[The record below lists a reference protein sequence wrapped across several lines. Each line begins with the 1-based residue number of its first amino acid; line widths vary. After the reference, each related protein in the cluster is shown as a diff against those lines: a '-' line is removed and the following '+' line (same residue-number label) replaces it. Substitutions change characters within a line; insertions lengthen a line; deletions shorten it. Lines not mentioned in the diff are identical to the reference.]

1 MKLQTRLT
9 ALVSAIIILISAAI
23 GLFAISITEN
33 NEVGRVDSILNS
45 AVNQLGIT
53 QDDPLSLALLLA
65 DQSDLKFTVSYISAA
80 REITALNQSSGDL
93 PEVPVDQDLSA
104 ALSEGITLKTDGL
117 NRIRAVELPD
127 DEFLVLSVS
136 LAEISAAKSQNV
148 RYLFIFTLVMV
159 LFGTAVSNYL
169 FRRDNELNEV
179 VNSLQ
184 KNQENMRE
192 FLGDAS
198 HELRTPLTVI
208 KGYVELLGKNKAA
221 EPARTAEYYERIAHE
236 IERMQSL
243 INDLLFIAEL
253 EDQAPIE
260 PEIINFSREVAH
272 LSNDLKTLQP
282 SRPIE
287 TKIQPG
293 ILVNISHNYAQ
304 QMLANIFANLRRHTP
319 EDSQVLIDLA
329 TAGNKAVLTISDA
342 GSGLPEEVYKSG
354 IQYFQRFDRSRSRE
368 SGGSGLG
375 MTIMKRIIENANG
388 SIELRQSQ
396 FGGLEIKI
404 TLPISRDWWDY
415 WIKIHIMT
423 STYLNSL
430 KNKSEIHIELVCLG
444 NICRSPM
451 AAAVLHNKSRDLT
464 RPKFLV
470 SSSGTSVWHKGEGA
484 SPSSVKV
491 WESAGYKYE
500 HVSRPFSMD
509 LFDQRDLILT
519 MDLTNRSDV
528 LKSARNQADINKVMM
543 LRSFDPKLI
552 SLDTTTPDAE
562 LLQVPDPWGQEI
574 TAYREVFQIID
585 SAIDGL
591 IQYFKD

>member
-33 NEVGRVDSILNS
+33 NEVGRVDSILAS
-45 AVNQLGIT
+45 AVNQLVDT

-80 REITALNQSSGDL
+80 REITSLNQSSGDL
-93 PEVPVDQDLSA
+93 QGVPNDQDLSA
-104 ALSEGITLKTDGL
+104 AIAEGLTLKVDGI
-117 NRIRAVELPD
+117 NRIRAIALPD

-136 LAEISAAKSQNV
+136 LADIKTAKSQNI
-148 RYLFIFTLVMV
+148 RYLFLFTLAMV
-159 LFGTAVSNYL
+159 LLGTAVSNYL

-184 KNQENMRE
+184 KNQDSMRE

-208 KGYVELLGKNKAA
+208 KGYVELLSKNQISDVTK
-221 EPARTAEYYERIAHE
+221 TAEYYERVGHE

-243 INDLLFIAEL
+243 INDLLLIAEL
-253 EDQAPIE
+253 EDQTPIA

-282 SRPIE
+282 MRPIE
-287 TKIQPG
+287 TRIEPG

-319 EDSQVLIDLA
+319 EDSQVLIVLA

-342 GSGLPEEVYKSG
+342 GPGLPEEVYKSG

-375 MTIMKRIIENANG
+375 MTIMKRIIENASG
-388 SIELRQSQ
+388 AIELGKSE
-396 FGGLEIKI
+396 FGGLKIEIN
-404 TLPISRDWWDY
+404 LPISRD
-415 WIKIHIMT
+415 
-423 STYLNSL
+423 
-430 KNKSEIHIELVCLG
+430 
-444 NICRSPM
+444 
-451 AAAVLHNKSRDLT
+451 
-464 RPKFLV
+464 
-470 SSSGTSVWHKGEGA
+470 
-484 SPSSVKV
+484 
-491 WESAGYKYE
+491 
-500 HVSRPFSMD
+500 
-509 LFDQRDLILT
+509 
-519 MDLTNRSDV
+519 
-528 LKSARNQADINKVMM
+528 
-543 LRSFDPKLI
+543 
-552 SLDTTTPDAE
+552 
-562 LLQVPDPWGQEI
+562 
-574 TAYREVFQIID
+574 
-585 SAIDGL
+585 
-591 IQYFKD
+591 

>member
-1 MKLQTRLT
+1 MRLQTRLT

-33 NEVGRVDSILNS
+33 NEIGRVDSILNS
-45 AVNQLGIT
+45 AVNQLVIT

-93 PEVPVDQDLSA
+93 PGVPVDQDLSA

-243 INDLLFIAEL
+243 INDLLLIAEL

-287 TKIQPG
+287 TKIEPG

-404 TLPISRDWWDY
+404 TLPISRD
-415 WIKIHIMT
+415 
-423 STYLNSL
+423 
-430 KNKSEIHIELVCLG
+430 
-444 NICRSPM
+444 
-451 AAAVLHNKSRDLT
+451 
-464 RPKFLV
+464 
-470 SSSGTSVWHKGEGA
+470 
-484 SPSSVKV
+484 
-491 WESAGYKYE
+491 
-500 HVSRPFSMD
+500 
-509 LFDQRDLILT
+509 
-519 MDLTNRSDV
+519 
-528 LKSARNQADINKVMM
+528 
-543 LRSFDPKLI
+543 
-552 SLDTTTPDAE
+552 
-562 LLQVPDPWGQEI
+562 
-574 TAYREVFQIID
+574 
-585 SAIDGL
+585 
-591 IQYFKD
+591 

>member
-1 MKLQTRLT
+1 MRLQTRLT

-33 NEVGRVDSILNS
+33 NEIGRVDSILNS
-45 AVNQLGIT
+45 AVNQLVIT

-93 PEVPVDQDLSA
+93 LGVPVDQDLSA
-104 ALSEGITLKTDGL
+104 ALSAGITLKTDGL

-136 LAEISAAKSQNV
+136 LAEISAAKSQNI
-148 RYLFIFTLVMV
+148 RYLFLFTLAMV
-159 LFGTAVSNYL
+159 LLGIGVSNYL

-184 KNQENMRE
+184 KNQESMRE

-208 KGYVELLGKNKAA
+208 KGYVELLSKNQIADVTK
-221 EPARTAEYYERIAHE
+221 TAEYYDRVGHE

-243 INDLLFIAEL
+243 INDLLLIAEL
-253 EDQAPIE
+253 EDQSPLE
-260 PEIINFSREVAH
+260 TEIINFSREVAH
-272 LSNDLKTLQP
+272 MSNDLKALQP

-287 TKIQPG
+287 TKIEPG

-319 EDSQVLIDLA
+319 EDSQVLIELT

-388 SIELRQSQ
+388 LIELRKSQ

-404 TLPISRDWWDY
+404 MLPVSRD
-415 WIKIHIMT
+415 
-423 STYLNSL
+423 
-430 KNKSEIHIELVCLG
+430 
-444 NICRSPM
+444 
-451 AAAVLHNKSRDLT
+451 
-464 RPKFLV
+464 
-470 SSSGTSVWHKGEGA
+470 
-484 SPSSVKV
+484 
-491 WESAGYKYE
+491 
-500 HVSRPFSMD
+500 
-509 LFDQRDLILT
+509 
-519 MDLTNRSDV
+519 
-528 LKSARNQADINKVMM
+528 
-543 LRSFDPKLI
+543 
-552 SLDTTTPDAE
+552 
-562 LLQVPDPWGQEI
+562 
-574 TAYREVFQIID
+574 
-585 SAIDGL
+585 
-591 IQYFKD
+591 

>member
-1 MKLQTRLT
+1 MRLQTRLT

-45 AVNQLGIT
+45 AVNQLVTT

-93 PEVPVDQDLSA
+93 LGVPGDQDLSA
-104 ALSEGITLKTDGL
+104 ALSTGITLKTDEL

-127 DEFLVLSVS
+127 DEFLALSVS
-136 LAEISAAKSQNV
+136 LADISDAKSQNI
-148 RYLFIFTLVMV
+148 RYLFLFTLAMV
-159 LFGTAVSNYL
+159 LLGTAVSNYL

-243 INDLLFIAEL
+243 INDLLLIAEL

-287 TKIQPG
+287 TKIEPG

-404 TLPISRDWWDY
+404 TLPISRD
-415 WIKIHIMT
+415 
-423 STYLNSL
+423 
-430 KNKSEIHIELVCLG
+430 
-444 NICRSPM
+444 
-451 AAAVLHNKSRDLT
+451 
-464 RPKFLV
+464 
-470 SSSGTSVWHKGEGA
+470 
-484 SPSSVKV
+484 
-491 WESAGYKYE
+491 
-500 HVSRPFSMD
+500 
-509 LFDQRDLILT
+509 
-519 MDLTNRSDV
+519 
-528 LKSARNQADINKVMM
+528 
-543 LRSFDPKLI
+543 
-552 SLDTTTPDAE
+552 
-562 LLQVPDPWGQEI
+562 
-574 TAYREVFQIID
+574 
-585 SAIDGL
+585 
-591 IQYFKD
+591 

>member
-1 MKLQTRLT
+1 MRLQTRLT

-45 AVNQLGIT
+45 AVNQLAIT

-93 PEVPVDQDLSA
+93 LGVPGDQDLSA
-104 ALSEGITLKTDGL
+104 ALSEGITLKTDEL
-117 NRIRAVELPD
+117 NRIRAIELPD
-127 DEFLVLSVS
+127 DEFLVISVS
-136 LAEISAAKSQNV
+136 LAEISAAKSQNI
-148 RYLFIFTLVMV
+148 RYLFIFTLAMV
-159 LFGTAVSNYL
+159 LIGIGVSNYL

-208 KGYVELLGKNKAA
+208 KGYVELLGKNQAS
-221 EPARTAEYYERIAHE
+221 EPAKTAEYYERIAHE

-243 INDLLFIAEL
+243 INDLLLIAEL
-253 EDQAPIE
+253 EDQVPLE
-260 PEIINFSREVAH
+260 TEIINFSREVAH
-272 LSNDLKTLQP
+272 LSNDLKALQP

-287 TKIQPG
+287 TKIEPG

-319 EDSQVLIDLA
+319 EDSQVLIEL
-329 TAGNKAVLTISDA
+329 TTVGNKAVLTISDA

-388 SIELRQSQ
+388 LIELSKSQ

-404 TLPISRDWWDY
+404 TLPISRD
-415 WIKIHIMT
+415 
-423 STYLNSL
+423 
-430 KNKSEIHIELVCLG
+430 
-444 NICRSPM
+444 
-451 AAAVLHNKSRDLT
+451 
-464 RPKFLV
+464 
-470 SSSGTSVWHKGEGA
+470 
-484 SPSSVKV
+484 
-491 WESAGYKYE
+491 
-500 HVSRPFSMD
+500 
-509 LFDQRDLILT
+509 
-519 MDLTNRSDV
+519 
-528 LKSARNQADINKVMM
+528 
-543 LRSFDPKLI
+543 
-552 SLDTTTPDAE
+552 
-562 LLQVPDPWGQEI
+562 
-574 TAYREVFQIID
+574 
-585 SAIDGL
+585 
-591 IQYFKD
+591 

>member
-33 NEVGRVDSILNS
+33 NEVGRVDSILAS
-45 AVNQLGIT
+45 AVNQLVDT

-80 REITALNQSSGDL
+80 REITSLNQSSGDL
-93 PEVPVDQDLSA
+93 QSVPSDQDLSEA
-104 ALSEGITLKTDGL
+104 TAEGMTLEIDGI
-117 NRIRAVELPD
+117 NRIRAIALPD

-136 LAEISAAKSQNV
+136 LADIKTAKSQNI
-148 RYLFIFTLVMV
+148 RYLFLFTLAMV
-159 LFGTAVSNYL
+159 LLGTAVSNYL

-184 KNQENMRE
+184 KNQDSMRE

-208 KGYVELLGKNKAA
+208 KGYVELLSKNQISDVTK
-221 EPARTAEYYERIAHE
+221 TAEYYERVGHE

-243 INDLLFIAEL
+243 INDLLLIAEL
-253 EDQAPIE
+253 EDQTPIA

-282 SRPIE
+282 MRPIE
-287 TKIQPG
+287 TRIEPG
-293 ILVNISHNYAQ
+293 ILINISHNYAQ

-319 EDSQVLIDLA
+319 EDSQVLIVLA
-329 TAGNKAVLTISDA
+329 TAGNKAILTISDA
-342 GSGLPEEVYKSG
+342 GPGLPEEVYKSG

-388 SIELRQSQ
+388 LIELRQSQ

-404 TLPISRDWWDY
+404 TLPISRD
-415 WIKIHIMT
+415 
-423 STYLNSL
+423 
-430 KNKSEIHIELVCLG
+430 
-444 NICRSPM
+444 
-451 AAAVLHNKSRDLT
+451 
-464 RPKFLV
+464 
-470 SSSGTSVWHKGEGA
+470 
-484 SPSSVKV
+484 
-491 WESAGYKYE
+491 
-500 HVSRPFSMD
+500 
-509 LFDQRDLILT
+509 
-519 MDLTNRSDV
+519 
-528 LKSARNQADINKVMM
+528 
-543 LRSFDPKLI
+543 
-552 SLDTTTPDAE
+552 
-562 LLQVPDPWGQEI
+562 
-574 TAYREVFQIID
+574 
-585 SAIDGL
+585 
-591 IQYFKD
+591 

>member
-45 AVNQLGIT
+45 AVNQLVIT

-404 TLPISRDWWDY
+404 TLPISRD
-415 WIKIHIMT
+415 
-423 STYLNSL
+423 
-430 KNKSEIHIELVCLG
+430 
-444 NICRSPM
+444 
-451 AAAVLHNKSRDLT
+451 
-464 RPKFLV
+464 
-470 SSSGTSVWHKGEGA
+470 
-484 SPSSVKV
+484 
-491 WESAGYKYE
+491 
-500 HVSRPFSMD
+500 
-509 LFDQRDLILT
+509 
-519 MDLTNRSDV
+519 
-528 LKSARNQADINKVMM
+528 
-543 LRSFDPKLI
+543 
-552 SLDTTTPDAE
+552 
-562 LLQVPDPWGQEI
+562 
-574 TAYREVFQIID
+574 
-585 SAIDGL
+585 
-591 IQYFKD
+591 

>member
-1 MKLQTRLT
+1 MRLQTRLT

-45 AVNQLGIT
+45 AVNQLVTT

-93 PEVPVDQDLSA
+93 LGVPGDQDLSA
-104 ALSEGITLKTDGL
+104 ALSTGITLKTEEL

-127 DEFLVLSVS
+127 DEFLALSVS
-136 LAEISAAKSQNV
+136 LADISAAKSQNI
-148 RYLFIFTLVMV
+148 RYLFLFTLAMV
-159 LFGTAVSNYL
+159 LLGTAVSNYL

-208 KGYVELLGKNKAA
+208 KGYVELLSKNQITDVTKAA
-221 EPARTAEYYERIAHE
+221 EYYDRVGHE

-243 INDLLFIAEL
+243 INDLLLIAEL
-253 EDQAPIE
+253 EDQVPLE
-260 PEIINFSREVAH
+260 TEIINFSREVAH
-272 LSNDLKTLQP
+272 LSNDLKALQP

-287 TKIQPG
+287 TKIEPG

-319 EDSQVLIDLA
+319 EDSQVLIDL
-329 TAGNKAVLTISDA
+329 TTVGNKAVLTISDA

-388 SIELRQSQ
+388 LIELRKSQ

-404 TLPISRDWWDY
+404 TLPISRD
-415 WIKIHIMT
+415 
-423 STYLNSL
+423 
-430 KNKSEIHIELVCLG
+430 
-444 NICRSPM
+444 
-451 AAAVLHNKSRDLT
+451 
-464 RPKFLV
+464 
-470 SSSGTSVWHKGEGA
+470 
-484 SPSSVKV
+484 
-491 WESAGYKYE
+491 
-500 HVSRPFSMD
+500 
-509 LFDQRDLILT
+509 
-519 MDLTNRSDV
+519 
-528 LKSARNQADINKVMM
+528 
-543 LRSFDPKLI
+543 
-552 SLDTTTPDAE
+552 
-562 LLQVPDPWGQEI
+562 
-574 TAYREVFQIID
+574 
-585 SAIDGL
+585 
-591 IQYFKD
+591 

>member
-23 GLFAISITEN
+23 GLFAISITES
-33 NEVGRVDSILNS
+33 NEVGRVDSILSS
-45 AVNQLGIT
+45 AVNQLVDT

-93 PEVPVDQDLSA
+93 QGVPNDQELLA
-104 ALSEGITLKTDGL
+104 ALSEGKTLKTDGM
-117 NRIRAVELPD
+117 NRIRDLQLPD

-136 LAEISAAKSQNV
+136 LADIKTAKSQNI
-148 RYLFIFTLVMV
+148 RYLFLFTLAMV
-159 LFGTAVSNYL
+159 LLGIAVSNYL

-184 KNQENMRE
+184 KNQDSMRE

-208 KGYVELLGKNKAA
+208 KGYVELLSKNQIPDVTK
-221 EPARTAEYYERIAHE
+221 TAEYYARVGHE

-243 INDLLFIAEL
+243 INDLLLIAEL
-253 EDQAPIE
+253 EDQTPIA

-282 SRPIE
+282 ERPIE
-287 TKIQPG
+287 TKIEPG

-319 EDSQVLIDLA
+319 EDSQVLILLA

-342 GSGLPEEVYKSG
+342 GPGLPEEIYKSG

-388 SIELRQSQ
+388 SIELRKSQ
-396 FGGLEIKI
+396 FGGLEIEI
-404 TLPISRDWWDY
+404 SLPINRD
-415 WIKIHIMT
+415 
-423 STYLNSL
+423 
-430 KNKSEIHIELVCLG
+430 
-444 NICRSPM
+444 
-451 AAAVLHNKSRDLT
+451 
-464 RPKFLV
+464 
-470 SSSGTSVWHKGEGA
+470 
-484 SPSSVKV
+484 
-491 WESAGYKYE
+491 
-500 HVSRPFSMD
+500 
-509 LFDQRDLILT
+509 
-519 MDLTNRSDV
+519 
-528 LKSARNQADINKVMM
+528 
-543 LRSFDPKLI
+543 
-552 SLDTTTPDAE
+552 
-562 LLQVPDPWGQEI
+562 
-574 TAYREVFQIID
+574 
-585 SAIDGL
+585 
-591 IQYFKD
+591 

>member
-1 MKLQTRLT
+1 MRLQTRLT

-45 AVNQLGIT
+45 AVNQLVTT

-93 PEVPVDQDLSA
+93 LGVPGDQDLSA
-104 ALSEGITLKTDGL
+104 ALSTGITLKTDEL

-127 DEFLVLSVS
+127 DEFLALSVS
-136 LAEISAAKSQNV
+136 LADISAAKSQNI
-148 RYLFIFTLVMV
+148 RYLFLFTLAMV
-159 LFGTAVSNYL
+159 LLGTAVSNYL

-208 KGYVELLGKNKAA
+208 KGYVELLSKNQITDVTKAA
-221 EPARTAEYYERIAHE
+221 EYYDRVGHE

-243 INDLLFIAEL
+243 INDLLLIAEL
-253 EDQAPIE
+253 EDQVPLE
-260 PEIINFSREVAH
+260 TEIINFSREVAH
-272 LSNDLKTLQP
+272 LSNDLKALQP

-287 TKIQPG
+287 TKIEPG

-319 EDSQVLIDLA
+319 EDSQVLIELT

-404 TLPISRDWWDY
+404 TLPISRD
-415 WIKIHIMT
+415 
-423 STYLNSL
+423 
-430 KNKSEIHIELVCLG
+430 
-444 NICRSPM
+444 
-451 AAAVLHNKSRDLT
+451 
-464 RPKFLV
+464 
-470 SSSGTSVWHKGEGA
+470 
-484 SPSSVKV
+484 
-491 WESAGYKYE
+491 
-500 HVSRPFSMD
+500 
-509 LFDQRDLILT
+509 
-519 MDLTNRSDV
+519 
-528 LKSARNQADINKVMM
+528 
-543 LRSFDPKLI
+543 
-552 SLDTTTPDAE
+552 
-562 LLQVPDPWGQEI
+562 
-574 TAYREVFQIID
+574 
-585 SAIDGL
+585 
-591 IQYFKD
+591 